1 MKSNTGNLP
10 TKLVTLARFVLPAY
24 MFIYWSVSTCW
35 MSVVNVLVAIRFSFS
50 WMSGYSPRLIKL
62 IGEIILQAV
71 GPGFGSYY
79 GSWSMV
85 KASLTE

>member
-1 MKSNTGNLP
+1 M
-10 TKLVTLARFVLPAY
+10 
-24 MFIYWSVSTCW
+24 
-35 MSVVNVLVAIRFSFS
+35 NVLVAIRFSFS
-50 WMSGYSPRLIKL
+50 WMSGYNPRLIKL
-62 IGEIILQAV
+62 IGAIILQAV